1 MRYFFDVIDTG
12 GKTQDVEGQVLNG
25 FDAMRLEAKRALA
38 EIVSEE
44 AFPADDLSLSLRV
57 RDETNVE
64 VYNLCLQVKGSR
76 PSNI

>member
-1 MRYFFDVIDTG
+1 MRYFFDVIDAG
-12 GKTQDVEGQVLNG
+12 GKTQDMEGLVLNS

-44 AFPADDLSLSLRV
+44 AFPADDLSLSLCV
-57 RDETNVE
+57 RDEANVA
-64 VYNLCLQVKGSR
+64 VYNLCLEVKGSH